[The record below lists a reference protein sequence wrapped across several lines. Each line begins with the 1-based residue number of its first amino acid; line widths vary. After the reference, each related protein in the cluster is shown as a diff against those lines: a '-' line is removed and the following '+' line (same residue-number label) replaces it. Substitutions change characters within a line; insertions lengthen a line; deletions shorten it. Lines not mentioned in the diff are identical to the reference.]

1 MMRKDDLVIQFKK
14 QDTTEGSY
22 YLLFFLLLFIIW
34 FIKLRTEWKSRPLSA
49 MGVFIASEGE
59 KREASEE
66 RLQKRKGRW
75 KTCIGLACANVQ

>member
-66 RLQKRKGRW
+66 KRQVKNLHRISLC
-75 KTCIGLACANVQ
+75 KRTITIMK